1 MADTQPKTEL
11 LKRQADMMG
20 LTMDA
25 VFTDEQAK
33 EVLQGKITD
42 SYLVKIKLDI
52 DNKNGMLLIL
62 VSSIRKHIME
72 IYSVVG
78 TSQIFRRIRTFADYV
93 QISQDLADIGK
104 SGGMDLALSENVG
117 RALHR
122 IFTKETLDEFLPLWQ
137 KKDPSRLSEVIEP
150 AIVLATKA
158 GRVKVQ
164 AEIDKLS
171 SAKFRYEN
179 PMKGTINPVAKPE
192 DEPTPVPEN
201 TDLGQP
207 AAAAVRPGD
216 MTPIDRQ
223 MEQFRVGSGK
233 ELRMKTV
240 ISPISGVDFDDLME
254 GQEILFRVPLDTA
267 EGMTNASLLG
277 LIDEDGNLAKAPVV
291 GKFLGIASSK
301 NEYHIFAEGPSRYL
315 LHSVEEHPVKVAIP
329 KVAGSAPST
338 KQKQGVANKKKQESS
353 GGGTLY
359 TLIGIFAAIILIG
372 FLIFVMVIL

>member
-1 MADTQPKTEL
+1 MSDTQPKTEL

-42 SYLVKIKLDI
+42 SYLIKLKLDI

-137 KKDPSRLSEVIEP
+137 KKDPSRLPDLIEP
-150 AIVLATKA
+150 AIINATKA
-158 GRVKVQ
+158 TRVKIQ

-192 DEPTPVPEN
+192 DDAP
-201 TDLGQP
+201 P
-207 AAAAVRPGD
+207 AAPEAVDPTAVPAGAVRSGD

-223 MEQFRVGSGK
+223 MEQFRAGFGK

-267 EGMTNASLLG
+267 EGMTNANLLG
-277 LIDEDGNLAKAPVV
+277 LIDEDGNVAKAPIV

-301 NEYHIFAEGPSRYL
+301 NEYHIFAEGPNNYL
-315 LHSVEEHPVKVAIP
+315 FHSIEEHPVKVAIP
-329 KVAGSAPST
+329 KIAGAASST
-338 KQKQGVANKKKQESS
+338 KQKSGGAKKKQESS

>member
-1 MADTQPKTEL
+1 MI
-11 LKRQADMMG
+11 G
-20 LTMDA
+20 LTLEA

-42 SYLVKIKLDI
+42 SYLIKLKLDI

-78 TSQIFRRIRTFADYV
+78 TSQIFRRIRTFADYI

-104 SGGMDLALSENVG
+104 SGGMDVALSENVG

-122 IFTKETLDEFLPLWQ
+122 LFTKETLDEFLPFWQ
-137 KKDPSRLSEVIEP
+137 KKDPSRLSDLIEP
-150 AIVLATKA
+150 AITMATKA

-192 DEPTPVPEN
+192 EEVISPAPEVVD
-201 TDLGQP
+201 TTSIP
-207 AAAAVRPGD
+207 AAGVRSGD

-223 MEQFRVGSGK
+223 MEQFRVGFGK

-240 ISPISGVDFDDLME
+240 ISPISGIDFDDLME

-267 EGMTNASLLG
+267 EGMTNANLLG
-277 LIDEDGNLAKAPVV
+277 LIDEDGNVAKAPII

-301 NEYHIFAEGPSRYL
+301 NEYHIFAEGPNNYL
-315 LHSVEEHPVKVAIP
+315 FHSIEEHPVKIAIP
-329 KVAGSAPST
+329 KIASSTPST
-338 KQKQGVANKKKQESS
+338 KQKSGGGKKKQESS
-353 GGGTLY
+353 GAGTLY
-359 TLIGIFAAIILIG
+359 TLIGVFAAIILVG